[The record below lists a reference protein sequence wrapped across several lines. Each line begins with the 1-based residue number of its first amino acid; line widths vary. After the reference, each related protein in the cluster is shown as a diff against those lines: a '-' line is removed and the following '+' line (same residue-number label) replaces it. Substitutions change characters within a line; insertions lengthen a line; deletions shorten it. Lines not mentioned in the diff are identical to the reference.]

1 MQLTPAVVIK
11 YSLMVASSLV
21 PGHSVS
27 FVVLLL
33 STSDL
38 HHYSSQAT
46 LSTSHLMV
54 MNTYTFVSE
63 NAAALEKIAFSSQ
76 IAP

>member
-1 MQLTPAVVIK
+1 MQLTSVVVIK

-21 PGHSVS
+21 TGHSVS

-33 STSDL
+33 PTSEL

-46 LSTSHLMV
+46 LSASHLMV
-54 MNTYTFVSE
+54 MNTNTFVSE
-63 NAAALEKIAFSSQ
+63 NAATLEKIAFSSQ